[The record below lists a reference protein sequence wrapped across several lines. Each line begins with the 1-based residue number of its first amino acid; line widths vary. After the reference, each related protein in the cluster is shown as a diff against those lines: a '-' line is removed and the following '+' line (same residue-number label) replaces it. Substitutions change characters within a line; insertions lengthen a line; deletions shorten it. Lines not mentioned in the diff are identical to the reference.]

1 MNWYYVDQGQQAGPV
16 SDEQLDGMLQGGKIQ
31 PETLVWREGM
41 AAWSPCR
48 EARGGAATTG
58 TTASAAEPTPE
69 AVCAECGKLFPIDE
83 TIRHGNARVCAGC
96 KPVFL
101 QKLQE
106 GAAINTGEM
115 RYAGFGTR
123 FGAKFLD
130 GLILGV
136 PMIIVFIA
144 IGAMSGTNAESS
156 SFQIFPILVQIGF
169 IFVQMAYQVFFL
181 GKYGATPG
189 KMAFSIK
196 VVTSDG
202 AKFGYGRATGR
213 FFAELLSGMVCYIG
227 YLLVAFDNPQRR
239 ALHDH
244 ICNTRVIFR

>member
-1 MNWYYVDQGQQAGPV
+1 MNWYYVDRGQQAGPV
-16 SDEQLDGMLQGGKIQ
+16 SDEQLDGMLQSGKIQ
-31 PETLVWREGM
+31 PDTLVWREGM
-41 AAWSPCR
+41 AAWLPYR
-48 EARGGAATTG
+48 EARGGAASTG
-58 TTASAAEPTPE
+58 TTVAAAAPTPE

-83 TIRHGNARVCAGC
+83 TIRYGNARVCAGC

-115 RYAGFGTR
+115 RYAGFGIR
-123 FGAKFLD
+123 FAATFLD

-144 IGAMSGTNAESS
+144 IGATSASNAESTAS
-156 SFQIFPILVQIGF
+156 QIIPLFIQMAF
-169 IFVQMAYQVFFL
+169 IFVQIAYQVFFW
-181 GKYGATPG
+181 GKFGATPG
-189 KMAFSIK
+189 KMACKIK
-196 VVTSDG
+196 VVSSDG
-202 AKFGYGRATGR
+202 SKISYGRATGR
-213 FFAELLSGMVCYIG
+213 AFAEMLSGMVCYIG

-244 ICNTRVIFR
+244 ICNTRVIFK